1 MQTPNRKR
9 SSRVLKV
16 VAGLLFRRGRLLIC
30 QRTEEQT
37 MPLQWEFPGGKIER
51 GELPA
56 DALHR
61 ELEEEL
67 GIDAVIG
74 AEVTRLE
81 HHYPRSRTV
90 ELRFF
95 VVEEW
100 KGEMQNRIFQ
110 EIRWTRLKEL
120 PRFRFL
126 EADRKLVKNLAAGGV
141 AGISERAEMT

>member
-1 MQTPNRKR
+1 
-9 SSRVLKV
+9 
-16 VAGLLFRRGRLLIC
+16 
-30 QRTEEQT
+30 

-51 GELPA
+51 GELPP

-67 GIDAVIG
+67 GIDATIG
-74 AEVTRLE
+74 DEVARLE
-81 HHYPRSRTV
+81 HHYPRGRTV

-100 KGEMQNRIFQ
+100 QGEMQNRIFQ
-110 EIRWTRLKEL
+110 KIRWTRLNEL

-126 EADRKLVKNLAAGGV
+126 EADRKLVKKLAAGGV
-141 AGISERAEMT
+141 AGISGRAGTK